1 MRFRVPLLVSA
12 VALVAV
18 ALLSLWA
25 WVTVEGSTVAAGI
38 GDDLQPVS
46 KLRGLVVGP
55 ALFVA
60 LPILLFALIPRIEPR
75 RGNLLASSKAYGAAW
90 ITFVSVGVFAHLGF
104 VTRALDTTVRF
115 DALLPAG
122 LALGLIVLGNYM
134 GKIRSNFFFGIRT
147 PWTLASDL
155 SWHKTHRL
163 GGKLLVL
170 VGLALLPLAFLI
182 EDPALNAVVGAVA
195 VTALAIVLFVYSY
208 VIWKRDPSTSRTVT
222 HE

>member
-1 MRFRVPLLVSA
+1 MRFRVPLLASA
-12 VALVAV
+12 IALVAV

-25 WVTVEGSTVAAGI
+25 WVTVEGNTVPAGI
-38 GDDLQPVS
+38 SNDLEPVS
-46 KLRGLVVGP
+46 KLRALIVGP

-60 LPILLFALIPRIEPR
+60 LPILLFTLIPRIEPR

-90 ITFVSVGVFAHLGF
+90 ITVVFLAVFAHLGF
-104 VTRALDTTVRF
+104 VTRAVGTPVTF
-115 DALLPAG
+115 DSLLPAG
-122 LALGLIVLGNYM
+122 LAPGLVALGNYM

-147 PWTLASDL
+147 PWTLSSEL

-170 VGLALLPLAFLI
+170 AGLALLPVAFLI

-195 VTALAIVLFVYSY
+195 VTALAIVLVVYSY
-208 VIWKRDPSTSRTVT
+208 VIWKRDPSTSPTVT
-222 HE
+222 DE